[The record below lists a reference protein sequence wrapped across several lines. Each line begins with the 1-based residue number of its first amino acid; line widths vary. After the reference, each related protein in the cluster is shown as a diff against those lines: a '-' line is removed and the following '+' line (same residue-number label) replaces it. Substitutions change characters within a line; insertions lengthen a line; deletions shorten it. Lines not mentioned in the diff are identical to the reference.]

1 MAIFR
6 AEAPRCIV
14 LDELATRSRPDE
26 PATTGRDVAFAA
38 ALSHT
43 DDEAISPS
51 TDALAHDIDNSAH
64 VGM

>member
-26 PATTGRDVAFAA
+26 PATAERHVAFAA
-38 ALSHT
+38 ATSHT
-43 DDEAISPS
+43 DDEAVSPS
-51 TDALAHDIDNSAH
+51 TDALAHDSDNSVH
-64 VGM
+64 VGI